1 MEKEQLEQ
9 RKQMLL
15 SLFQDRQYRPMKLKE
30 LAMFLDVAR
39 EQRDELK
46 EVLDVLLAEGKISLS
61 SRGKYGPLSKELV
74 TGVFVSN
81 QKGFGFV
88 QAEGREQD

>member
-61 SRGKYGPLSKELV
+61 TRGNMVP
-74 TGVFVSN
+74 FRRN
-81 QKGFGFV
+81 
-88 QAEGREQD
+88 